1 MLNTFAPRTD
11 SVRAALM
18 GPALPLLVVLLAA
31 SLGFASV
38 RLTGLL
44 VVAIGAFCTALLA
57 TRRPEVVLGI
67 GAFACLGAGQ
77 YAVLTRLGQAV
88 LLVGGIA
95 AVFRVLGK
103 RGGPSIGYLALPL
116 LTAGWVG
123 LRLAMGSGVDA
134 ARPLLIAIAALALA
148 WACIVDDRHWE
159 QALAWAGLLFVAAS
173 LILGSLDETGQR
185 FAGISGNPNRMVMG
199 VLVAIPLFVEQGMR
213 KGQHWWIRAVMLAGV
228 LLSIQLIRTSG
239 SDQGTAGLAIIVLMC
254 GVALSRRV
262 SAVSITVVLAAGIA
276 SVALLLL
283 TTAFLSSLSPDVASL
298 SGRTFLY
305 RAGLHEFLSN
315 FLFGSGRI
323 HVSLG
328 TAVDRSTHN
337 SVLGIAASSGV
348 FAVAGWVTFLAV
360 ALFRS
365 FQRVR
370 VGYFSGVSAI
380 GVVVSQTV
388 QSVELVALA
397 WIVLLLGSVPFKRTN
412 DHAR

>member
-1 MLNTFAPRTD
+1 M
-11 SVRAALM
+11 
-18 GPALPLLVVLLAA
+18 
-31 SLGFASV
+31 
-38 RLTGLL
+38 TGLL
-44 VVAIGAFCTALLA
+44 VVALGAICTALIA
-57 TRRPEVVLGI
+57 VHRPEVVLGI

-77 YAVLTRLGQAV
+77 YAILTRLGQAV

-95 AVFRVLGK
+95 AVFRVVGK
-103 RGGPSIGYLALPL
+103 RGGPSIGYLVLPI

-123 LRLAMGSGVDA
+123 LRLSMGSGTEA
-134 ARPLLIAIAALALA
+134 SRPLLIAIAALILA

-159 QALAWAGLLFVAAS
+159 QALAWSGLLFVAAS
-173 LILGSLDETGQR
+173 FFLGSLDETGQR

-199 VLVAIPLFVEQGMR
+199 VLVAIPLLVELGVKKKQR
-213 KGQHWWIRAVMLAGV
+213 WWIRAATLGGV

-254 GVALSRRV
+254 GFALTRRV
-262 SAVSITVVLAAGIA
+262 SALSITAILAAGIA
-276 SVALLLL
+276 SIALLLF
-283 TTAFLSSLSPDVASL
+283 TTAFISNLSPDVASL

-315 FLFGSGRI
+315 FLLGSGRI

-337 SVLGIAASSGV
+337 SIIGIAASSGV
-348 FAVAGWVTFLAV
+348 FGVAGWLGYLAI

-370 VGYFSGVSAI
+370 VGYFSGVSAV

-397 WIVLLLGSVPFKRTN
+397 WIVLLLGSVPFKRTGDN
-412 DHAR
+412 DR